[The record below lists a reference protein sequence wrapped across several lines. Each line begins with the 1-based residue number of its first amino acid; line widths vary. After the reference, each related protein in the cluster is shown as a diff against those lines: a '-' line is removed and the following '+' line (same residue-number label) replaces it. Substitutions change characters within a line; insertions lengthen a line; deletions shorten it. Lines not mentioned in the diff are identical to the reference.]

1 MAVGQV
7 SSISQD
13 NYQLIATNTTT
24 SGLTSTFTFS
34 GYKKLLL
41 TFNYGTAAG
50 TRAYIQ
56 FNGASTNYGGGT
68 WVNEYNG
75 QFFVTNTAIGLDG
88 ISCNAHDGY
97 AVIENAATGTP
108 KIIKG
113 ASNNDAYVS
122 SIDSSWN
129 NTAAITSLVVTVGS
143 AFNAGSI
150 SLYGIAA

>member
-1 MAVGQV
+1 MAVNTV

-24 SGLTSTFTFS
+24 SGLTSSFS
-34 GYKKLLL
+34 FAGYKKLLL
-41 TFNYGTAAG
+41 TFNYTTASG

-56 FNGASTNYGGGT
+56 FNGVTTGYGGGT

-75 QFFVTNTAIGLDG
+75 QFFVTNTAVGLDG
-88 ISCNAHDGY
+88 ISCSGHDGY

-113 ASNNDAYVS
+113 ASNNDGYVS

-129 NTAAITSLVVTVGS
+129 NTAALTSLLVTVGS
-143 AFNAGSI
+143 AFSTGSI

>member
-13 NYQLIATNTTT
+13 NYQLIATNSPT

-41 TFNYGTAAG
+41 TFNYTTASG
-50 TRAYIQ
+50 TRAYMQ
-56 FNGASTNYGGGT
+56 FNGSDTNYGGGT

-75 QFFVTNTAIGLDG
+75 NFFVTNTAVGLDG
-88 ISCNAHDGY
+88 ITTTPHDGY
-97 AVIENAATGTP
+97 AIIENAAAGAP

-113 ASNNDAYVS
+113 ASNNNGYVS
-122 SIDSSWN
+122 SIDSCWN
-129 NTAAITSLVVTVGS
+129 NTAAVTSLVVTVGA
-143 AFNAGSI
+143 AFSTGSI

>member
-7 SSISQD
+7 SSITSD
-13 NYQLIATNTTT
+13 NWQLIATNTTT
-24 SGLTSTFTFS
+24 SGTTSSFSFS
-34 GYKKLLL
+34 GYKRLLL
-41 TFNYGTAAG
+41 TFNHTTAAG
-50 TRAYIQ
+50 ARAYMQ

-88 ISCNAHDGY
+88 ITSTGHDGY
-97 AVIENAATGTP
+97 AIIENAAAGAP

-113 ASNNDAYVS
+113 ASNNDGYAC
-122 SIDSSWN
+122 SIDSCWTS
-129 NTAAITSLVVTVGS
+129 TAALTSLVVTTGS
-143 AFNAGSI
+143 TFNGGSI